1 MSTSR
6 CGREFSPTAPPAAV
20 VLLQCVTLPVSAP
33 DPANASN
40 LNWVNVILV
49 SVVGRA
55 LVLVPNH
62 RQLAAGGVPGASDHR
77 QAETGVPDRIVLAYK
92 APEVTDSR
100 PHHRLPLSART
111 TCFKG
116 MA

>member
-1 MSTSR
+1 MSMGM
-6 CGREFSPTAPPAAV
+6 CGAEVSPAASPAAV

-62 RQLAAGGVPGASDHR
+62 RQRAAGGVRGALDHR
-77 QAETGVPDRIVLAYK
+77 QAETGVPDRILLAYK
-92 APEVTDSR
+92 TPEVTDSR
-100 PHHRLPLSART
+100 PHHCLPFFART
-111 TCFKG
+111 TCFKA
-116 MA
+116 MT